1 MHKFERT
8 SSDIMPSIEKC
19 SNICNLKF
27 MQKEYE
33 EAPNFTE
40 MIPSFNTDVL
50 R

>member
-27 MQKEYE
+27 MQDEYA
-33 EAPNFTE
+33 EASNFTE
-40 MIPSFNTDVL
+40 IVPSRNTEVIV
-50 R
+50 